1 MWNSY
6 ILPLFRANINIGQE
20 FTLFPILSALYITP
34 IFDIF
39 KKRTQNLLP
48 PIPVSI
54 YSLVDDELFISQ
66 EKSFMKSHANL
77 FSSYNIISFLF
88 NQFGL
93 IIEHSKSKVFYFS
106 KATKNFDL
114 PSLDLEL
121 LGSLLL
127 RPKDTWRYFGFMF
140 DRKLSFYQYVHY
152 YSNKALSTI
161 KRMRMLGNSIG
172 GLLFVYKCLLYRM
185 YIMPIALLVSNCG
198 ISKEHLSTTYSRN

>member
-6 ILPLFRANINIGQE
+6 ILPLFRANVNIDHRS
-20 FTLFPILSALYITP
+20 TLSPISSALYIVP

-48 PIPVSI
+48 SIPVSI
-54 YSLVDDELFISQ
+54 LSLVDDELFISQ
-66 EKSFMKSHANL
+66 EKSFMKSNTNS

-93 IIEHSKSKVFYFS
+93 TIEYSKSKVFYFS

-121 LGSLLL
+121 LDNLLITI
-127 RPKDTWRYFGFMF
+127 PT
-140 DRKLSFYQYVHY
+140 KLYP
-152 YSNKALSTI
+152 LS
-161 KRMRMLGNSIG
+161 RG
-172 GLLFVYKCLLYRM
+172 
-185 YIMPIALLVSNCG
+185 
-198 ISKEHLSTTYSRN
+198 